1 LIKSLQ
7 KLVQLYLL
15 LQQQLRTFSLKMQKL
30 SPIEVN
36 EICDEL
42 GENYP
47 KSIEQVH
54 GGDIHNAWRI
64 EFSNKKLFLKRNIRN
79 KKFLEFEKY
88 CLQNLRKYINQE
100 NLVIPEVIA
109 YKNIKNIEILLIEWI
124 DMHNFD
130 QKKLGKGL
138 GELHLKSAESNPK
151 MFGFPVEGFI
161 GTTDQ
166 KKGLEDNWIDC
177 FLNLRIIPQLLSLKS
192 RILDKEIINKVKEK
206 IKSELLNHK
215 PINSLVHGDLWSGN
229 AGIDKSGKGVIF
241 DPASWWADNEVDIAM
256 TKLFGGFRKE
266 FYEEYY
272 RIFPIKEGF
281 EKRIIIYNFYHIL
294 NHANMFGGG
303 YLKQVKDYV
312 KAILNM

>member
-1 LIKSLQ
+1 
-7 KLVQLYLL
+7 
-15 LQQQLRTFSLKMQKL
+15 MQKL
-30 SPIEVN
+30 SPIEIN
-36 EICDEL
+36 EICEEL
-42 GENYP
+42 GETYP

-192 RILDKEIINKVKEK
+192 RILDEEIINKVKEK
-206 IKSELLNHK
+206 IQSELLNHK
-215 PINSLVHGDLWSGN
+215 PINALVHGDLWSGN
-229 AGIDKSGKGVIF
+229 AGMDKNGKGVIF

-266 FYEEYY
+266 FYEEYH
-272 RIFPIKEGF
+272 RIFPIKNGF

-312 KAILNM
+312 KEILNM

>member
-1 LIKSLQ
+1 
-7 KLVQLYLL
+7 
-15 LQQQLRTFSLKMQKL
+15 MQKL
-30 SPIEVN
+30 SPIEIN
-36 EICDEL
+36 EICEEL
-42 GENYP
+42 GETYP

-54 GGDIHNAWRI
+54 GGDIHSAWQI

-79 KKFLEFEKY
+79 KKFLKFEKY

-100 NLVIPEVIA
+100 NLVIPEVIS

-138 GELHLKSAESNPK
+138 GELHLQSAESKPR

-166 KKGLEDNWIDC
+166 KKGMEDNWIDC
-177 FLNLRIIPQLLSLKS
+177 FLNLRIIPQLLILKS
-192 RILDKEIINKVKEK
+192 TTLDKEIINKVKEK

-215 PINSLVHGDLWSGN
+215 PINALVHGDLWSGN
-229 AGIDKSGKGVIF
+229 VGMDKSGKGVIF

-266 FYEEYY
+266 FYEEYHK
-272 RIFPIKEGF
+272 IFPTKKGF

-303 YLKQVKDYV
+303 YLKEVKDYV

>member
-1 LIKSLQ
+1 
-7 KLVQLYLL
+7 
-15 LQQQLRTFSLKMQKL
+15 MQKL
-30 SPIEVN
+30 SPIEIN
-36 EICDEL
+36 EICEEL
-42 GENYP
+42 GETYP
-47 KSIEQVH
+47 KSIEEVH
-54 GGDIHNAWRI
+54 GGDIHSAWRI

-79 KKFLEFEKY
+79 KKFLKFEKY

-192 RILDKEIINKVKEK
+192 RILDKETISKVKEK

-215 PINSLVHGDLWSGN
+215 PINALVHGDLWSGN
-229 AGIDKSGKGVIF
+229 AGIDKNGKGVIF

-266 FYEEYY
+266 FYEEYH
-272 RIFPIKEGF
+272 RIFPIKKGF

-303 YLKQVKDYV
+303 YLNQVEDYV

>member
-1 LIKSLQ
+1 
-7 KLVQLYLL
+7 
-15 LQQQLRTFSLKMQKL
+15 MQKL
-30 SPIEVN
+30 SPIEIN
-36 EICDEL
+36 EICEEL
-42 GENYP
+42 GETYP

-138 GELHLKSAESNPK
+138 GELHLKSAQSNPK

-166 KKGLEDNWIDC
+166 KKGFEDNWIDC
-177 FLNLRIIPQLLSLKS
+177 FLNLRIIPQLLILKS
-192 RILDKEIINKVKEK
+192 TILDKDIINTVKEK

-215 PINSLVHGDLWSGN
+215 PINALVHGDLWSGN
-229 AGIDKSGKGVIF
+229 AGIEKSRKGVIF

-266 FYEEYY
+266 FYEEYH
-272 RIFPIKEGF
+272 RIFPIKKGF

>member
-1 LIKSLQ
+1 M
-7 KLVQLYLL
+7 
-15 LQQQLRTFSLKMQKL
+15 QQL
-30 SPIEVN
+30 SPIEIN
-36 EICDEL
+36 EICEEL
-42 GENYP
+42 GETYP

-88 CLQNLRKYINQE
+88 CLQNLRKYIYQE

-166 KKGLEDNWIDC
+166 KKGMEDNWIDC

-215 PINSLVHGDLWSGN
+215 PINALVHGDLWSGN
-229 AGIDKSGKGVIF
+229 AGMDKNGRGVIF

-266 FYEEYY
+266 FYEEYH
-272 RIFPIKEGF
+272 RIFPLKNGF

-303 YLKQVKDYV
+303 YLNQVEDYV

>member
-1 LIKSLQ
+1 
-7 KLVQLYLL
+7 
-15 LQQQLRTFSLKMQKL
+15 MQKL
-30 SPIEVN
+30 SPIEIN
-36 EICDEL
+36 EICEEL
-42 GENYP
+42 GETYP

-54 GGDIHNAWRI
+54 GGDIHSAWKI

-177 FLNLRIIPQLLSLKS
+177 FLNLRIIPQLLILKS
-192 RILDKEIINKVKEK
+192 RILDKETINQVKEK

-215 PINSLVHGDLWSGN
+215 PINALVHGDLWSGN
-229 AGIDKSGKGVIF
+229 AGMDKNGKGVIF

-266 FYEEYY
+266 FYEEYH
-272 RIFPIKEGF
+272 RIFPIKNGF

-303 YLKQVKDYV
+303 YLNQVEDYV

>member
-1 LIKSLQ
+1 
-7 KLVQLYLL
+7 
-15 LQQQLRTFSLKMQKL
+15 MQKL
-30 SPIEVN
+30 SPIEIN
-36 EICDEL
+36 EICEEL
-42 GENYP
+42 GETYP

-138 GELHLKSAESNPK
+138 GEFHLKSAESNPK
-151 MFGFPVEGFI
+151 MFGFPIEGFI

-215 PINSLVHGDLWSGN
+215 PINALVHGDLWSGN
-229 AGIDKSGKGVIF
+229 AGMDKNGKGVIF

-266 FYEEYY
+266 FYEEYH
-272 RIFPIKEGF
+272 RIFPIKNGF

-303 YLKQVKDYV
+303 YLNQVEDYV

>member
-1 LIKSLQ
+1 
-7 KLVQLYLL
+7 
-15 LQQQLRTFSLKMQKL
+15 MQKL
-30 SPIEVN
+30 SPIEIN
-36 EICDEL
+36 EICEEL
-42 GENYP
+42 GETYP

-64 EFSNKKLFLKRNIRN
+64 EFSNKKLFLKRNNIN

-124 DMHNFD
+124 EMKNFD

-177 FLNLRIIPQLLSLKS
+177 FLNLRIIPQLLSLRS
-192 RILDKEIINKVKEK
+192 RILDKEIIFKVKEK

-215 PINSLVHGDLWSGN
+215 PTNALVHGDLWSGN
-229 AGIDKSGKGVIF
+229 AGIDKNGKGVIF

-266 FYEEYY
+266 FYEEYH
-272 RIFPIKEGF
+272 RIFPIKNGF

-303 YLKQVKDYV
+303 YLKQVEDYI
-312 KAILNM
+312 KAIINM

>member
-1 LIKSLQ
+1 
-7 KLVQLYLL
+7 
-15 LQQQLRTFSLKMQKL
+15 MQKL
-30 SPIEVN
+30 SPIEIN
-36 EICDEL
+36 EICEEL
-42 GENYP
+42 GETYP

-54 GGDIHNAWRI
+54 GGDIHSAWRI

-192 RILDKEIINKVKEK
+192 RILDKETIDKVKEK

-215 PINSLVHGDLWSGN
+215 PINALVHGDLWSGN
-229 AGIDKSGKGVIF
+229 AGMDKNGKGVIF

-266 FYEEYY
+266 FYEEYH
-272 RIFPIKEGF
+272 RIFPIKNGF

-303 YLKQVKDYV
+303 YLNQVEDYV

>member
-1 LIKSLQ
+1 
-7 KLVQLYLL
+7 
-15 LQQQLRTFSLKMQKL
+15 MQKL
-30 SPIEVN
+30 SSIEIN
-36 EICDEL
+36 EICEEL
-42 GENYP
+42 GETYP
-47 KSIEQVH
+47 KSIEQVN
-54 GGDIHNAWRI
+54 GGDIHSAWQI
-64 EFSNKKLFLKRNIRN
+64 EFSNKKLFLKRNIRK

-88 CLQNLRKYINQE
+88 CLQNLRKYINHE
-100 NLVIPEVIA
+100 NLIIPEVIA

-151 MFGFPVEGFI
+151 MFGFPVDGYI

-166 KKGLEDNWIDC
+166 KKGMEDNWIDC
-177 FLNLRIIPQLLSLKS
+177 FLNLRIIPQLLILKS
-192 RILDKEIINKVKEK
+192 TTLDKEIINKVKEK

-229 AGIDKSGKGVIF
+229 TGMHKSGKGVIF

-266 FYEEYY
+266 FYEEYH
-272 RIFPIKEGF
+272 RVFPIKYGH
-281 EKRIIIYNFYHIL
+281 EKRVIIYNFYHIL

-303 YLKQVKDYV
+303 YSKQVKDYV

>member
-1 LIKSLQ
+1 
-7 KLVQLYLL
+7 
-15 LQQQLRTFSLKMQKL
+15 MQKL
-30 SPIEVN
+30 SPIEIN
-36 EICDEL
+36 EICEEL
-42 GENYP
+42 GETYP

-54 GGDIHNAWRI
+54 GGNIHNAWRI
-64 EFSNKKLFLKRNIRN
+64 EFSNKNLFLKRNIRN

-88 CLQNLRKYINQE
+88 CLQNLRKYINLE

-138 GELHLKSAESNPK
+138 GELHLKSSESNPK

-161 GTTDQ
+161 GTTNQ
-166 KKGLEDNWIDC
+166 KKGFDNNWIDC
-177 FLNLRIIPQLLSLKS
+177 FLNLRIIPQLLILKS
-192 RILDKEIINKVKEK
+192 KTLDKEIINKVKEK

-215 PINSLVHGDLWSGN
+215 PINALDHGDLWSGN
-229 AGIDKSGKGVIF
+229 AGMDKNGKGVIF

-266 FYEEYY
+266 FYEEYH
-272 RIFPIKEGF
+272 RIFPIKNGF

-294 NHANMFGGG
+294 NHAIMFGGG
-303 YLKQVKDYV
+303 YLKQVEDYV

>member
-1 LIKSLQ
+1 
-7 KLVQLYLL
+7 
-15 LQQQLRTFSLKMQKL
+15 MQKL
-30 SPIEVN
+30 SPIEIN
-36 EICDEL
+36 EICEEL
-42 GENYP
+42 GETYP
-47 KSIEQVH
+47 KSIEEVH

-161 GTTDQ
+161 GTKDQ

-215 PINSLVHGDLWSGN
+215 PINALVHGDLWSGN
-229 AGIDKSGKGVIF
+229 AGMDKSGKGVIF

-266 FYEEYY
+266 FYDEYH
-272 RIFPIKEGF
+272 RIFPIKNGF

-312 KAILNM
+312 KVILNM

>member
-1 LIKSLQ
+1 
-7 KLVQLYLL
+7 
-15 LQQQLRTFSLKMQKL
+15 MQKL
-30 SPIEVN
+30 SLTEVN
-36 EICDEL
+36 EICNEL
-42 GENYP
+42 GEPYP
-47 KSIEQVH
+47 KSIEKVH
-54 GGDIHNAWRI
+54 GGDIHSAWQI
-64 EFSNKKLFLKRNIRN
+64 EFSNRKLFLKRNFRK

-100 NLVIPEVIA
+100 NFVIPEVIA

-124 DMHNFD
+124 DMENLD

-138 GELHLKSAESNPK
+138 GEMHLKSAESNPK

-166 KKGLEDNWIDC
+166 KKGWEYNWIDC
-177 FLNLRIIPQLLSLKS
+177 FLNLRITPQLL
-192 RILDKEIINKVKEK
+192 ILETKTLEKETINKVKEK
-206 IKSELLNHK
+206 IKSVLLNHK
-215 PINSLVHGDLWSGN
+215 PINTLVHGDLWSGN

-241 DPASWWADNEVDIAM
+241 DPASWWADHEVDIAM

-266 FYEEYY
+266 FYEEYSK
-272 RIFPIKEGF
+272 IFPTKKGF
-281 EKRIIIYNFYHIL
+281 EKRITIYNFYHIL

-303 YLKQVKDYV
+303 YLKQVQDYI

>member
-1 LIKSLQ
+1 
-7 KLVQLYLL
+7 
-15 LQQQLRTFSLKMQKL
+15 MQKL
-30 SPIEVN
+30 SPIEIN
-36 EICDEL
+36 EICKEL
-42 GENYP
+42 GETYP

-161 GTTDQ
+161 GTSDQ
-166 KKGLEDNWIDC
+166 KKGWEDNWIDC
-177 FLNLRIIPQLLSLKS
+177 FLNLRIIPQLLILKS
-192 RILDKEIINKVKEK
+192 TILDKETITQVTEK

-215 PINSLVHGDLWSGN
+215 PVNALVHGDLWSGN
-229 AGIDKSGKGVIF
+229 AGMDKNGKGVIF

-256 TKLFGGFRKE
+256 TKLFGGFGKE
-266 FYEEYY
+266 FYDEYHK
-272 RIFPIKEGF
+272 IFPIKKGF

-303 YLKQVKDYV
+303 YLNQVQDYV

>member
-1 LIKSLQ
+1 
-7 KLVQLYLL
+7 
-15 LQQQLRTFSLKMQKL
+15 MQKL
-30 SPIEVN
+30 SPIEIN
-36 EICDEL
+36 EICEEL
-42 GENYP
+42 GETYP

-54 GGDIHNAWRI
+54 GGDIHSAWRI

-166 KKGLEDNWIDC
+166 KKGFEDNWIDC

-215 PINSLVHGDLWSGN
+215 PINALVHGDLWSGN
-229 AGIDKSGKGVIF
+229 AGMDKNGKGVIF

-266 FYEEYY
+266 FYEEYH
-272 RIFPIKEGF
+272 RIFPIKNGF

>member
-1 LIKSLQ
+1 
-7 KLVQLYLL
+7 
-15 LQQQLRTFSLKMQKL
+15 MQKL
-30 SPIEVN
+30 SPIEIN
-36 EICDEL
+36 EICEEL
-42 GENYP
+42 GETYP

-54 GGDIHNAWRI
+54 GGDIHSAWQI
-64 EFSNKKLFLKRNIRN
+64 EFSNKKLFLKKNIRN

-215 PINSLVHGDLWSGN
+215 PINALVHGDLWSGN
-229 AGIDKSGKGVIF
+229 AGMDKNGKGVIF

-266 FYEEYY
+266 FYEEYH
-272 RIFPIKEGF
+272 RIFPIKNGF

-303 YLKQVKDYV
+303 YLNQVEDYV

>member
-1 LIKSLQ
+1 
-7 KLVQLYLL
+7 
-15 LQQQLRTFSLKMQKL
+15 MQKL
-30 SPIEVN
+30 SPLEVN
-36 EICDEL
+36 EICTEL
-42 GENYP
+42 GETYP
-47 KSIEQVH
+47 KSIEQVS
-54 GGDIHNAWRI
+54 GGDIHSAWRI
-64 EFSNKKLFLKRNIRN
+64 EFSNKNLFLKRNIRN

-166 KKGLEDNWIDC
+166 QKGLEDNWIDC

-192 RILDKEIINKVKEK
+192 RNLDKEIINKVIEK

-215 PINSLVHGDLWSGN
+215 PINTLVHGDLWSGN
-229 AGIDKSGKGVIF
+229 AGMDKNGKGVIF

-266 FYEEYY
+266 FYEEYH
-272 RIFPIKEGF
+272 RIFPIKNGF

-303 YLKQVKDYV
+303 YLNQVEDYV

>member
-1 LIKSLQ
+1 
-7 KLVQLYLL
+7 
-15 LQQQLRTFSLKMQKL
+15 MQKL
-30 SPIEVN
+30 SPIEIN
-36 EICDEL
+36 EICEEL
-42 GENYP
+42 GETYP

-88 CLQNLRKYINQE
+88 CLQNMRKYINQE

-192 RILDKEIINKVKEK
+192 RILDKKIINKVKEK

-215 PINSLVHGDLWSGN
+215 PINALVHGDLWSGN
-229 AGIDKSGKGVIF
+229 AGMDKNGKGVIF

-266 FYEEYY
+266 FYEEYH
-272 RIFPIKEGF
+272 RIFPIKNGF

-303 YLKQVKDYV
+303 YLNQVEDYV

>member
-1 LIKSLQ
+1 
-7 KLVQLYLL
+7 
-15 LQQQLRTFSLKMQKL
+15 MQKL
-30 SPIEVN
+30 SLIEIN
-36 EICDEL
+36 EICEEL
-42 GENYP
+42 GETYP

-88 CLQNLRKYINQE
+88 CLQNLRKFINQE

-215 PINSLVHGDLWSGN
+215 PINALVHGDLWSGN
-229 AGIDKSGKGVIF
+229 AGMDKNGKGVIF

-266 FYEEYY
+266 FYEEYH
-272 RIFPIKEGF
+272 RIFPLKNGF

-303 YLKQVKDYV
+303 YLNQVEDYV
-312 KAILNM
+312 KAILKM

>member
-1 LIKSLQ
+1 
-7 KLVQLYLL
+7 
-15 LQQQLRTFSLKMQKL
+15 MQKL
-30 SPIEVN
+30 SPIEIN
-36 EICDEL
+36 EICEEL
-42 GENYP
+42 GETYP

-177 FLNLRIIPQLLSLKS
+177 FLNLRIIPQLLILKS
-192 RILDKEIINKVKEK
+192 KILDEEIINKIKEK

-215 PINSLVHGDLWSGN
+215 PTNSLVHGDLWSGN
-229 AGIDKSGKGVIF
+229 AGIDKNGKGIIF

-266 FYEEYY
+266 FYEEYH
-272 RIFPIKEGF
+272 RIFPIKNGF

-303 YLKQVKDYV
+303 YLNQVEDYV

>member
-1 LIKSLQ
+1 
-7 KLVQLYLL
+7 
-15 LQQQLRTFSLKMQKL
+15 MQKL
-30 SPIEVN
+30 SPIEIN
-36 EICDEL
+36 EICEEL
-42 GENYP
+42 GETYP

-100 NLVIPEVIA
+100 NLIIPEVIA
-109 YKNIKNIEILLIEWI
+109 YKNVKNIEILLIEWI

-177 FLNLRIIPQLLSLKS
+177 FLNLRIIPQLLNLKS
-192 RILDKEIINKVKEK
+192 RILDKEIINKIKEK

-215 PINSLVHGDLWSGN
+215 PINALIHGDLWSGN
-229 AGIDKSGKGVIF
+229 AGMDKNGKGVIF

-266 FYEEYY
+266 FYEEYH
-272 RIFPIKEGF
+272 RIFPIKNGF

-303 YLKQVKDYV
+303 YLNQVEDYV

>member
-1 LIKSLQ
+1 
-7 KLVQLYLL
+7 
-15 LQQQLRTFSLKMQKL
+15 MQKL
-30 SPIEVN
+30 SPIEIN
-36 EICDEL
+36 EICEEL
-42 GENYP
+42 GETYP

-192 RILDKEIINKVKEK
+192 RILDEEIINKVKEK
-206 IKSELLNHK
+206 IQSELLNHK
-215 PINSLVHGDLWSGN
+215 PINALVHGDLWSGN
-229 AGIDKSGKGVIF
+229 AGIDKNGKGVIF

-266 FYEEYY
+266 FYEEYH
-272 RIFPIKEGF
+272 RIFPIKNGF

-303 YLKQVKDYV
+303 YLNQVEDYV
-312 KAILNM
+312 KAILKM

>member
-1 LIKSLQ
+1 
-7 KLVQLYLL
+7 
-15 LQQQLRTFSLKMQKL
+15 MQKL
-30 SPIEVN
+30 SPIEIN
-36 EICDEL
+36 EICEEL
-42 GENYP
+42 GETYP

-206 IKSELLNHK
+206 IQSELLNHK
-215 PINSLVHGDLWSGN
+215 PINALVHGDLWSGN
-229 AGIDKSGKGVIF
+229 AGMDKHGKGVIF

-266 FYEEYY
+266 FYEEYH
-272 RIFPIKEGF
+272 RIFPIKNGF

-303 YLKQVKDYV
+303 YLNQVEDYV

>member
-1 LIKSLQ
+1 
-7 KLVQLYLL
+7 
-15 LQQQLRTFSLKMQKL
+15 MQKL
-30 SPIEVN
+30 SPIEIN
-36 EICDEL
+36 EICEEL
-42 GENYP
+42 GETYP

-54 GGDIHNAWRI
+54 GGDIHSAWRI
-64 EFSNKKLFLKRNIRN
+64 EFSNKKLFLKKNIRN

-215 PINSLVHGDLWSGN
+215 PINALVHGDLWSGN
-229 AGIDKSGKGVIF
+229 AGMDKNGKGVIF

-266 FYEEYY
+266 FYEEYH
-272 RIFPIKEGF
+272 RIFPIKNGF

-303 YLKQVKDYV
+303 YLNQVEDYV

>member
-1 LIKSLQ
+1 
-7 KLVQLYLL
+7 
-15 LQQQLRTFSLKMQKL
+15 MQKL
-30 SPIEVN
+30 SPIEIN
-36 EICDEL
+36 EICEEL
-42 GENYP
+42 GETYP

-54 GGDIHNAWRI
+54 GGDIHNAWQI

-124 DMHNFD
+124 DMHYFD

-215 PINSLVHGDLWSGN
+215 PINALVHGDLWSGN
-229 AGIDKSGKGVIF
+229 AGMDKNGKGVIF

-266 FYEEYY
+266 FYKEYH
-272 RIFPIKEGF
+272 RIFPIKNGF

-303 YLKQVKDYV
+303 YLNQVEDYV